1 MVRWAS
7 DATDV
12 ILRERSPPKIHCKG
26 TPGPV
31 PLRVMD
37 RETNA
42 ESGWTS
48 GYDHGVSTVPERFRS
63 TSTPHPGQSLVPPE
77 FSSTSA
83 PAEPAP
89 DPSLLY
95 R

>member
-1 MVRWAS
+1 
-7 DATDV
+7 
-12 ILRERSPPKIHCKG
+12 
-26 TPGPV
+26 
-31 PLRVMD
+31 MD

-48 GYDHGVSTVPERFRS
+48 GYDHSVSTVPERFRS